1 MSSEDEDER
10 RLQNVFKTYF
20 QDVFLKTFWRCLEDL
35 LKTSWKMKNYYAEDV
50 FFKTYWKTKNVGW
63 VSRMIFFSKI
73 NQIKTKMKVSCA
85 DHIPICS
92 SKTIWFK
99 FYWNI
104 KTLSYLLMEQL
115 FEDHSMR
122 RCKNYLQVNN
132 LYADGTTIEK
142 WSADGRII
150 CILKIFWSWIK

>member
-1 MSSEDEDER
+1 MPWPRLLEDVFKMSSEDEDER

-50 FFKTYWKTKNVGW
+50 FFKTYWKTKNVCW

-92 SKTIWFK
+92 SK
-99 FYWNI
+99 
-104 KTLSYLLMEQL
+104 
-115 FEDHSMR
+115 
-122 RCKNYLQVNN
+122 NYLIQVLLEDQNAK
-132 LYADGTTIEK
+132 LLADGT
-142 WSADGRII
+142 II
-150 CILKIFWSWIK
+150 WRSLDAQM